1 MLSYLRLLLATLL
14 VVLSTTTAQATEKN
28 VNEQLRDFALDRVK
42 DGQRLITGPSE
53 ISLPTIDPDTSC
65 VDLYHRRT
73 ALRRRLHDYTP
84 PYWDDQRNQTA
95 IFLDAIWTPALYF
108 LSYSAI
114 TAHLDQINDI
124 GPMAELEALSRASAQ
139 RRCFEK

>member
-14 VVLSTTTAQATEKN
+14 VVLSTTTAQATGKN

-73 ALRRRLHDYTP
+73 TQSNSDIPRRDLDPSFIFPRLQRDHRTP
-84 PYWDDQRNQTA
+84 RSN
-95 IFLDAIWTPALYF
+95 
-108 LSYSAI
+108 
-114 TAHLDQINDI
+114 
-124 GPMAELEALSRASAQ
+124 
-139 RRCFEK
+139 

>member
-1 MLSYLRLLLATLL
+1 M
-14 VVLSTTTAQATEKN
+14 TT
-28 VNEQLRDFALDRVK
+28 
-42 DGQRLITGPSE
+42 P
-53 ISLPTIDPDTSC
+53 
-65 VDLYHRRT
+65 
-73 ALRRRLHDYTP
+73 P